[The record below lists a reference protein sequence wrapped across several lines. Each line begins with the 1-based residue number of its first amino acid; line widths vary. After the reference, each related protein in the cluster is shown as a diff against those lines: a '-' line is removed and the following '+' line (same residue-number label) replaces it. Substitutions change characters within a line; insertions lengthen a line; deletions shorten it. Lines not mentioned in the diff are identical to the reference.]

1 MAHQASRL
9 EPFKAIAKS
18 FSPYWLA
25 CIPLTGIIVLVWHTA
40 AVAQDSAGPTPEELQ
55 GTLNAIWI
63 LVAAILVIFMNA
75 GFGMLET
82 GFCRQ
87 KNAVNILAKNLIVF
101 ALATISFWAI
111 GFSFMFGKGNAFI
124 GLSGFFLSSEDPATY
139 GLDPFP

>member
-1 MAHQASRL
+1 MAHQASRSSVL

-40 AVAQDSAGPTPEELQ
+40 AVAQDSAGPTPAELQ

-87 KNAVNILAKNLIVF
+87 KNAVNIL
-101 ALATISFWAI
+101 
-111 GFSFMFGKGNAFI
+111 
-124 GLSGFFLSSEDPATY
+124 
-139 GLDPFP
+139 